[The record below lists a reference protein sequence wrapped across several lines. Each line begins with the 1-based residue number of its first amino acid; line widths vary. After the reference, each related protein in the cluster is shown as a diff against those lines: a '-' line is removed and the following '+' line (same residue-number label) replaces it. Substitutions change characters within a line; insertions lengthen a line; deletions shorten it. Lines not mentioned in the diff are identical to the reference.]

1 MEKVF
6 FKPERAGADA
16 LALGLFSERLGAEPG
31 SAAFET
37 MKREAEAVVKK
48 LRSAFGAKCE
58 YVGFGEGEFTLSG
71 SRLAAGGVTVE
82 CRAFERMEKEAVKNV
97 YFCACTAGDFA
108 CASED
113 DMEKFYADL
122 WGGAYLD
129 GLRTLLEDEL
139 ADRAAEEGL
148 TLSRSFGPGFYGMDV
163 SETAKIAEIVD
174 FDELGMRI
182 NSAGVME
189 PPKSCAGLYFA
200 VREGFGDPGPECKD
214 CRGNEGGCRFCL
226 VNKKSCD

>member
-129 GLRTLLEDEL
+129 GLRKMNLRTGQPKKDL
-139 ADRAAEEGL
+139 RSAEASG
-148 TLSRSFGPGFYGMDV
+148 RGFT
-163 SETAKIAEIVD
+163 EWTFRK
-174 FDELGMRI
+174 
-182 NSAGVME
+182 
-189 PPKSCAGLYFA
+189 PQK
-200 VREGFGDPGPECKD
+200 
-214 CRGNEGGCRFCL
+214 
-226 VNKKSCD
+226 